1 MAALARQVDVATTS
15 RLDFESDVPA
25 FLATRKSLF
34 PRPPSPTRVLSNPD
48 LADRISR
55 VPSARILFAA
65 WKSQM
70 ADSIATWQYWE
81 LPVPSDHSFWSQGA
95 AAAADS
101 ADVAKLQ
108 TLRRADA
115 GWAPSLLAMLAVQP
129 PSGTACNLIS
139 RQLHPL
145 LLWDD
150 WMKRHG
156 SPDEFT
162 ALASA
167 FRAQETRL
175 TATSPA
181 VGDEQKV
188 TVGSAS
194 LAFPKRLDA
203 KFPLK
208 QKVFCD
214 SLSALRKEAAG
225 SGKFWL
231 ARYLRS
237 LQQYALVGLPL
248 HQTVNRQAAA
258 GDSPSLDDYIL
269 YRAATSPA
277 TPAVFLAAASRNLPP
292 VSDSTLESLVLPLLC
307 VGSAFSALK
316 GDSLLE
322 RRRRLQESASLPAS
336 LLFDGETGSLLLD
349 TLEAAFVQ
357 MAAKVEKEAKRMQLA
372 SERVAVSSFV
382 RLLRSVVHGVSLWQG
397 AAWRFR
403 DLSAAPAGA
412 SVESF
417 SENAVYASESD
428 SDSED
433 EWGSNGSRRSSHSS
447 LSSMSSSGSL
457 SEAEMPQWILE
468 QIETASVRF
477 AAQ

>member
-1 MAALARQVDVATTS
+1 MAALARQVDVASTS
-15 RLDFESDVPA
+15 RLDSESDVPV

-55 VPSARILFAA
+55 VPSARILTAA
-65 WKSQM
+65 WRSQM
-70 ADSIATWQYWE
+70 VDSIATWQSWE
-81 LPVPSDHSFWSQGA
+81 LPVPSEHSFWSHGA

-101 ADVAKLQ
+101 ADVAKLR
-108 TLRRADA
+108 TLRCADA

-129 PSGTACNLIS
+129 PSGAVCNLIS

-156 SPDEFT
+156 SSDEFT
-162 ALASA
+162 ALASV
-167 FRAQETRL
+167 FRAQERL
-175 TATSPA
+175 VAATLPA
-181 VGDEQKV
+181 SGDEQQA
-188 TVGSAS
+188 TVSDDS

-208 QKVFCD
+208 KKAFCD
-214 SLSALRKEAAG
+214 SLSALRNEAAG
-225 SGKFWL
+225 SSKFWL

-248 HQTVNRQAAA
+248 HQTVKRQAAA
-258 GDSPSLDDYIL
+258 GDSPSLDDYLL

-277 TPAVFLAAASRNLPP
+277 IPAAFLAAASRNLPP
-292 VSDSTLESLVLPLLC
+292 VSDSTLESLVLPLLF

-322 RRRRLQESASLPAS
+322 RRRRLHESASLLAS
-336 LLFDGETGSLLLD
+336 LLFDAETGSLLLD
-349 TLEAAFVQ
+349 TIEAAFVQ
-357 MAAKVEKEAKRMQLA
+357 MAAKVEKEAKRLQLA

-382 RLLRSVVHGVSLWQG
+382 QLLRSVVHGVSLWQG

-403 DLSAAPAGA
+403 DLTAAPAGA
-412 SVESF
+412 SVESY
-417 SENAVYASESD
+417 SEGVVYASESD

-433 EWGSNGSRRSSHSS
+433 EWGSSGSRRSSHSS

-457 SEAEMPQWILE
+457 SGAEVPQWILE
-468 QIETASVRF
+468 QIESASARF

>member
-1 MAALARQVDVATTS
+1 MV
-15 RLDFESDVPA
+15 
-25 FLATRKSLF
+25 
-34 PRPPSPTRVLSNPD
+34 
-48 LADRISR
+48 
-55 VPSARILFAA
+55 
-65 WKSQM
+65 
-70 ADSIATWQYWE
+70 DSIATWQPWE
-81 LPVPSDHSFWSQGA
+81 LPVPSYHSFWSHGA
-95 AAAADS
+95 AGS

-129 PSGTACNLIS
+129 PSGAACNLIS

-156 SPDEFT
+156 TSDEFT

-167 FRAQETRL
+167 FRVQEKEIS
-175 TATSPA
+175 ATSPA
-181 VGDEQKV
+181 AGAEQQATAGDNC
-188 TVGSAS
+188 S
-194 LAFPKRLDA
+194 AFPKRLDA

-208 QKVFCD
+208 KKVFAD

-231 ARYLRS
+231 ARYFSS

-248 HQTVNRQAAA
+248 HQMVKRQAAA
-258 GDSPSLDDYIL
+258 GDSPSLDDYLL

-277 TPAVFLAAASRNLPP
+277 TPAAFLAAASRNLPP
-292 VSDSTLESLVLPLLC
+292 VSDSTLESLLLPLLC

-322 RRRRLQESASLPAS
+322 RRRRLHESASLPAS
-336 LLFDGETGSLLLD
+336 LLFDAETGSLLLD

-357 MAAKVEKEAKRMQLA
+357 MAAKVEKEAKRLQLA

-382 RLLRSVVHGVSLWQG
+382 RLLRSVVHGVSLWQN

-403 DLSAAPAGA
+403 DLTAAPAGA
-412 SVESF
+412 SVEIL
-417 SENAVYASESD
+417 SESAVYASESD

-433 EWGSNGSRRSSHSS
+433 EWGSNGSRRSS

-457 SEAEMPQWILE
+457 SGAEVRSASASSVTLPDESMVGV
-468 QIETASVRF
+468 TASSRIKDHY
-477 AAQ
+477 